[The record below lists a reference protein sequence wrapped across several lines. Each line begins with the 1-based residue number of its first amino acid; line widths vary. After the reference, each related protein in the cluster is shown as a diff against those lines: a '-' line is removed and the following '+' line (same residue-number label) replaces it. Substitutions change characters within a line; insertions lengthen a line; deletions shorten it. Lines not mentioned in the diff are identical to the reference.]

1 MHELNL
7 KIGDTEIKL
16 HKTHYVFGS
25 SPQSDYVYSK
35 LLPKH
40 LSFSYVEGKWIL
52 NAISE
57 INLNGKLFEGR
68 IEVKNGDVIE
78 VADLK
83 IEVIIKELDVPYF
96 RIIIGHHVG
105 SMVKI
110 EKSGIIGRDI
120 NADYIIEDEYVSRK
134 HARIEITNGKI
145 LWQDLQAKNPTIING
160 KVHKT
165 ARELKSGDEIVIG
178 KTRLLF
184 VNPKEKPEYEIYKIP
199 SRRPLVLILAII
211 VALLTGIFTYFWT
224 SNRINNFYYH
234 YNNAKE
240 SLSQAFETNSIE
252 KKISLLKYAI
262 YELDNAKKYNRASDI
277 DVLRNFASERLR
289 AWEEVLKARASISKG
304 KLDEAKQKLKELENV
319 LGEDRLF
326 SQIYG
331 QVLKARVISEY
342 VSAVKVLKEQGKEEE
357 AQKLLEVIESKTE
370 PIEVDIEKLE
380 VPSVEQKKEVELSSK
395 VFETSPQLKPTKIKE
410 PSASSDIKI
419 DIPELGKIELEA
431 EVSKPLMGSGSASV
445 ALKLKELYEE
455 KGDLD
460 GTIKFALDVLKN
472 EPNNASAEFY
482 LKLAQKEAQALQ
494 LENDGRYKEAMSLWS
509 EILRL
514 DPGNRR
520 AKRAI
525 ARLGSKI

>member
-1 MHELNL
+1 M
-7 KIGDTEIKL
+7 KIGDSEIGVS
-16 HKTHYVFGS
+16 KTNYIIGS
-25 SPQSDYVYSK
+25 DSNCDYVYSN
-35 LLPKH
+35 LSPKH
-40 LSFSYVEGKWIL
+40 LSFSYLEGKWIL

-57 INLNGKLFEGR
+57 IKLNDNKFEGR
-68 IEVKNGDVIE
+68 TEIKNGDIIE

-83 IEVIIKELDVPYF
+83 IEVVLKKLDVPYF
-96 RIIIGHHVG
+96 RIILGYHAS
-105 SMVKI
+105 SMIKL
-110 EKSGIIGRDI
+110 EKSGVIGRDV
-120 NADYIIEDEYVSRK
+120 NADYIVEDEYVSRR
-134 HARIEITNGKI
+134 HAKIEIIDGKI

-160 KVHKT
+160 KVYKT
-165 ARELKSGDEIVIG
+165 ARELRSGDEIVIG

-199 SRRPLVLILAII
+199 SRRPLALILAII
-211 VALLTGIFTYFWT
+211 VVLLTGIFTYSWT

-240 SLSQAFETNSIE
+240 SLSQAFESNSIE

-262 YELDNAKKYNRASDI
+262 YELDNAKKNSRASDI
-277 DVLRNFASERLR
+277 DVLRNLASERLK
-289 AWEEVLKARASISKG
+289 AWEEVLKAREYINKG
-304 KLDEAKQKLKELENV
+304 KLDEAKQILKNLENV

-342 VSAVKVLKEQGKEEE
+342 VSVAKVLKEQGREEE
-357 AQKLLEVIESKTE
+357 AKKLLEVVESKIE
-370 PIEVDIEKLE
+370 PIEVNIEKPE
-380 VPSVEQKKEVELSSK
+380 VPIVGQKKEVELSTK
-395 VFETSPQLKPTKIKE
+395 VSETSPQLKPTKIKE
-410 PSASSDIKI
+410 PSVSSDIKI
-419 DIPELGKIELEA
+419 DIPELGKIDIKPEA
-431 EVSKPLMGSGSASV
+431 PEQLTSSGSASI

-455 KGDLD
+455 KGDLEE
-460 GTIKFALDVLKN
+460 TIKFAMDILKN

-494 LENDGRYKEAMSLWS
+494 LEKDGRYKEAMSLWS

-514 DPGNRR
+514 DPDNIR